1 MKRFRKY
8 YSNRYSALLYNLEL
22 FYTYPEQEVLHKI
35 RVELKKINTMFHLI
49 HYCSVKFKSRKEFI
63 DLKNIFREA
72 GKIRE
77 MQQTYKLM
85 LKYKI
90 KRSLQKKIQDDE
102 YDLTMNF
109 RMKAG
114 QFKKNINDVFERTK
128 NYTSKINSGNL
139 SEFLMIRQLKLQDL
153 ISPEPDPD
161 NLHNVR
167 KVIKDIVYLSEI
179 KYGKNNNIE
188 PVFDEIQNLIGKWH
202 DKQILMKVLDED
214 RTAKHIRIL
223 EKLRS
228 ACEID
233 ICSLKNQ
240 ISAIQNKEFI
250 QAD

>member
-1 MKRFRKY
+1 M
-8 YSNRYSALLYNLEL
+8 LYNLEL
-22 FYTYPEQEVLHKI
+22 FYIYPEQEVLHKI

-49 HYCSVKFKSRKEFI
+49 HYCSVNFKSRKEFI
-63 DLKNIFREA
+63 DLKNIFRAA

-77 MQQTYKLM
+77 IQQTYKLM

-90 KRSLQKKIQDDE
+90 KKSLQKKIQDDE

-109 RMKAG
+109 RMG
-114 QFKKNINDVFERTK
+114 TGHFKKNVNDAFKRTK
-128 NYTSKINSGNL
+128 IYTSRINSGSL
-139 SEFLMIRQLKLQDL
+139 SEFLMLRQLRLQDL
-153 ISPEPDPD
+153 ISPDLDPD

-179 KYGKNNNIE
+179 KYGKNNKIE

-202 DKQILMKVLDED
+202 DKQVLIALLDED

-233 ICSLKNQ
+233 ICSLKNP
-240 ISAIQNKEFI
+240 IAAIQNKEFI

>member
-1 MKRFRKY
+1 
-8 YSNRYSALLYNLEL
+8 
-22 FYTYPEQEVLHKI
+22 
-35 RVELKKINTMFHLI
+35 
-49 HYCSVKFKSRKEFI
+49 
-63 DLKNIFREA
+63 
-72 GKIRE
+72 

-139 SEFLMIRQLKLQDL
+139 SEFLMIRQLRLQDL